1 MNRLVAKPATSVLVL
16 LIASYL
22 GGVCAG
28 QVPTTVPG
36 TVGGLRPQAASPR
49 QPAIMP
55 LPPTGVAE
63 APTGQADAAA
73 GTLRSGS
80 ADIPLPPTGYA
91 RSSSAAGTSG
101 GWVSG
106 PAALQGGPFPAY
118 MTGYGASGGG
128 YFGGGS
134 GVGTAGRPFSNYSSP
149 QAVSP
154 YMNLFRS
161 NASLG
166 TAGNYYTLVRPQ
178 IEQQRVNQHLSRQ
191 IDEVRTGY
199 GAAPAGR
206 GGAAGGYFMNYYGFF
221 SAGPR

>member
-1 MNRLVAKPATSVLVL
+1 MNRGADKTALTIFAL
-16 LIASYL
+16 LAASYV
-22 GGVCAG
+22 GGVSVG
-28 QVPTTVPG
+28 QVPATVPG
-36 TVGGLRPQAASPR
+36 VNSGTAPQSASPR
-49 QPAIMP
+49 QPSALP
-55 LPPTGVAE
+55 LPPTAAAGM
-63 APTGQADAAA
+63 PTGQADAAT
-73 GTLRSGS
+73 GPTQSGG
-80 ADIPLPPTGYA
+80 ANMPLPPTGYA

-118 MTGYGASGGG
+118 MTGYGAAGGG
-128 YFGGGS
+128 YFGGGT
-134 GVGTAGRPFSNYSSP
+134 GVGTAGRPFANYSSP

-161 NASLG
+161 NTSLG

-178 IEQQRVNQHLSRQ
+178 IEQQRVNQQLSRQ

-199 GAAPAGR
+199 GGASAGR
-206 GGAAGGYFMNYYGFF
+206 GGAVGGYFMNYYGFF